1 MMYKKQNLPELTLR
15 GLVLGSILTIIFTA
29 SNVYLGLKVGLTF
42 SSSIPA
48 VVISMA
54 VLSLFKTSNILEN
67 NMIQTQASAAGTL
80 SSVIFVIP
88 GLFMCGYWSEF
99 PLWQTFM
106 ICLCGGGL
114 GVLFTIPLRR
124 TMVVESKLAYPE
136 GRAAA
141 EILKVANK
149 DQSSK
154 KGKQGIKEI
163 ALGSFIA
170 AIFSLL
176 SNGFKLAASESN
188 FAFIWNKMA
197 FGFSMGY
204 SLALLGAGYLVG
216 LAGAIALFVGMFLA
230 WGIFTP
236 YLSNFE
242 FDSAKNAVDL
252 ASSVWSSK
260 VRLIGTG
267 AIAIAA
273 LWTLIEL
280 LKPVIEGIKEIV
292 KNVKITKAALWT
304 LIELLKPVIEGIK
317 EIVKNVKIT
326 NQEKNERTNIDLS
339 LKSIFILFVL
349 MVVGLFITFY
359 SFVEDANL
367 SIYYQMLFSFVGT
380 LVSVLIGFFVAAACG
395 YMAGL
400 VGSSS
405 SPISGIGLIG
415 VIISS
420 IVFLVLGVELFQDPM
435 LSKFAVALAIFT
447 TSVILATAAISN
459 DNLQD
464 LKTGHLVG
472 ATPWKQ
478 QVALLVGCV
487 FGALAIVPVL
497 NLLYQAYG
505 FVGAMPREGMD
516 ASSALAAPQA
526 NLMSTIAQ
534 GIFHHNIEWG
544 YMAFGVFVGILMIII
559 DKILRRTQKM
569 SLPPLAVGIGIY
581 LPPAVNIPLVIG
593 GILKYIVMQH
603 LTKKY
608 AKNSHKEEKLA
619 SCEQRGTLFASG
631 LIVGESIFGV
641 IIAGIT
647 VFSVSMGGSEN
658 PLALNLANFHDSELF
673 ALIFFVGVVLYFIK
687 RIVKKDA

>member
-1 MMYKKQNLPELTLR
+1 R
-15 GLVLGSILTIIFTA
+15 GLILGSILTIIFTA

-67 NMIQTQASAAGTL
+67 NMVQTQASAAGTL

-267 AIAIAA
+267 AIAI
-273 LWTLIEL
+273 
-280 LKPVIEGIKEIV
+280 
-292 KNVKITKAALWT
+292 AALWT

>member
-1 MMYKKQNLPELTLR
+1 MYKKQNLPELTLR
-15 GLVLGSILTIIFTA
+15 GLILGSILTIIFTA

-67 NMIQTQASAAGTL
+67 NMVQTQASAAGTL

-267 AIAIAA
+267 AIAI
-273 LWTLIEL
+273 
-280 LKPVIEGIKEIV
+280 
-292 KNVKITKAALWT
+292 AALWT

-559 DKILRRTQKM
+559 DKILKGTQKM

-619 SCEQRGTLFASG
+619 SCEQRATLFASG

-687 RIVKKDA
+687 RIVKKMLNFWG

>member
-1 MMYKKQNLPELTLR
+1 MYKKQNLPELTLR

-67 NMIQTQASAAGTL
+67 NMVQTQASAAGTL

-124 TMVVESKLAYPE
+124 AMVVESKLAYPE

-267 AIAIAA
+267 AIAI
-273 LWTLIEL
+273 
-280 LKPVIEGIKEIV
+280 
-292 KNVKITKAALWT
+292 AALWT

-593 GILKYIVMQH
+593 GILKYIVMQY

-658 PLALNLANFHDSELF
+658 PLALNLTNFHDSELL

>member
-15 GLVLGSILTIIFTA
+15 GLILGSILTIIFTA

-67 NMIQTQASAAGTL
+67 NMVQTQASAAGTL

-124 TMVVESKLAYPE
+124 AMVVESKLAYPE

-149 DQSSK
+149 DQSNK

-267 AIAIAA
+267 AIAI
-273 LWTLIEL
+273 
-280 LKPVIEGIKEIV
+280 
-292 KNVKITKAALWT
+292 AALWT

-593 GILKYIVMQH
+593 GILKYIVMQY

-658 PLALNLANFHDSELF
+658 PLALNLTNFHDSELL

>member
-1 MMYKKQNLPELTLR
+1 MYKKQNLPELTLR

-67 NMIQTQASAAGTL
+67 NMVQTQASAAGTL

-292 KNVKITKAALWT
+292 KNVKIT
-304 LIELLKPVIEGIK
+304 
-317 EIVKNVKIT
+317 

-478 QVALLVGCV
+478 QIALLVGCV

-559 DKILRRTQKM
+559 DKILKGTQKM

>member
-1 MMYKKQNLPELTLR
+1 MYKKQNLPELTLR
-15 GLVLGSILTIIFTA
+15 GLILGSILTIIFTA

-67 NMIQTQASAAGTL
+67 NMVQTQASAAGTL

-242 FDSAKNAVDL
+242 FDSTKNAVDL

-267 AIAIAA
+267 AIAI
-273 LWTLIEL
+273 
-280 LKPVIEGIKEIV
+280 
-292 KNVKITKAALWT
+292 AALWT

-420 IVFLVLGVELFQDPM
+420 IVFLVLGVELFQDP
-435 LSKFAVALAIFT
+435 I
-447 TSVILATAAISN
+447 
-459 DNLQD
+459 
-464 LKTGHLVG
+464 VG

-559 DKILRRTQKM
+559 DKILKGTQKM

>member
-1 MMYKKQNLPELTLR
+1 MYKKQNLPELTLR
-15 GLVLGSILTIIFTA
+15 GLILGSILTIIFTA

-67 NMIQTQASAAGTL
+67 NMVQTQASAAGTL

-292 KNVKITKAALWT
+292 KNVKIT
-304 LIELLKPVIEGIK
+304 
-317 EIVKNVKIT
+317 

-395 YMAGL
+395 YMAEL

>member
-1 MMYKKQNLPELTLR
+1 MYKKQNLPELTLR

-67 NMIQTQASAAGTL
+67 NMVQTQASAAGTL

-267 AIAIAA
+267 AIAI
-273 LWTLIEL
+273 
-280 LKPVIEGIKEIV
+280 
-292 KNVKITKAALWT
+292 AALWT

-559 DKILRRTQKM
+559 DKILKGTQKM

-673 ALIFFVGVVLYFIK
+673 ALIFFVGVILYFIK

>member
-1 MMYKKQNLPELTLR
+1 LTLR

-67 NMIQTQASAAGTL
+67 NMVQTQASAAGTL

-267 AIAIAA
+267 AIAI
-273 LWTLIEL
+273 
-280 LKPVIEGIKEIV
+280 
-292 KNVKITKAALWT
+292 AALWT

>member
-1 MMYKKQNLPELTLR
+1 MYKKQNLPELTLR
-15 GLVLGSILTIIFTA
+15 GLILGSILTIIFTA

-67 NMIQTQASAAGTL
+67 NMVQTQASAAGTL

-292 KNVKITKAALWT
+292 KNVKIT
-304 LIELLKPVIEGIK
+304 
-317 EIVKNVKIT
+317 

-380 LVSVLIGFFVAAACG
+380 LVSVLIGCFVAAACG

-559 DKILRRTQKM
+559 DKILKGTQKM

-581 LPPAVNIPLVIG
+581 LPPAINIPLVIG

>member
-15 GLVLGSILTIIFTA
+15 GLILGSILTIIFTA

-67 NMIQTQASAAGTL
+67 NMVQTQASAAGTL

-292 KNVKITKAALWT
+292 KNVKIT
-304 LIELLKPVIEGIK
+304 
-317 EIVKNVKIT
+317 

-349 MVVGLFITFY
+349 MVAGLFITFY

-559 DKILRRTQKM
+559 DKILKGTQKM

-647 VFSVSMGGSEN
+647 VFSVSMDGSEN
-658 PLALNLANFHDSELF
+658 PLALNLANFHDSKLF

>member
-15 GLVLGSILTIIFTA
+15 GLILGSILTIIFTA

-67 NMIQTQASAAGTL
+67 NMVQTQASAAGTL

-292 KNVKITKAALWT
+292 KNVKIT
-304 LIELLKPVIEGIK
+304 
-317 EIVKNVKIT
+317 

-487 FGALAIVPVL
+487 FGALAIVSVL

-559 DKILRRTQKM
+559 DKILKGTQKM

-581 LPPAVNIPLVIG
+581 LPPAINIPLVIG

>member
-15 GLVLGSILTIIFTA
+15 GLILGSILTIIFTA

-42 SSSIPA
+42 LSSIPA

-67 NMIQTQASAAGTL
+67 NMVQTQASAAGTL

-267 AIAIAA
+267 AIAI
-273 LWTLIEL
+273 
-280 LKPVIEGIKEIV
+280 
-292 KNVKITKAALWT
+292 AALWT

-559 DKILRRTQKM
+559 DKILKGTQKM

-581 LPPAVNIPLVIG
+581 LPPAINIPLVIG

>member
-15 GLVLGSILTIIFTA
+15 GLVLGGILTIIFTA

-67 NMIQTQASAAGTL
+67 NMVQTQASAAGTL

-267 AIAIAA
+267 AIAI
-273 LWTLIEL
+273 
-280 LKPVIEGIKEIV
+280 
-292 KNVKITKAALWT
+292 AALWT

-559 DKILRRTQKM
+559 DKILKGTQKM

>member
-1 MMYKKQNLPELTLR
+1 MYKKQNLPELTLR
-15 GLVLGSILTIIFTA
+15 GLILGSILTIIFTA

-67 NMIQTQASAAGTL
+67 NMVQTQASAAGTL

-236 YLSNFE
+236 YLSNCE
-242 FDSAKNAVDL
+242 FDSTKNAVDL
-252 ASSVWSSK
+252 ASSVWSFK

-267 AIAIAA
+267 AIAI
-273 LWTLIEL
+273 
-280 LKPVIEGIKEIV
+280 
-292 KNVKITKAALWT
+292 AALWT

-559 DKILRRTQKM
+559 DKILKGTQKM

>member
-1 MMYKKQNLPELTLR
+1 MYKKQNLPELTLR

-67 NMIQTQASAAGTL
+67 NMVQTQASAAGTL

-88 GLFMCGYWSEF
+88 GFFMCGYWSEF

-267 AIAIAA
+267 AIAI
-273 LWTLIEL
+273 
-280 LKPVIEGIKEIV
+280 
-292 KNVKITKAALWT
+292 AALWT

-559 DKILRRTQKM
+559 DKILKGTQKM

>member
-1 MMYKKQNLPELTLR
+1 MYKKQNLPELTLR
-15 GLVLGSILTIIFTA
+15 GLILGSILTIIFTA

-67 NMIQTQASAAGTL
+67 NMVQTQASAAGTL

-252 ASSVWSSK
+252 VSSVWSSK

-267 AIAIAA
+267 AIAI
-273 LWTLIEL
+273 
-280 LKPVIEGIKEIV
+280 
-292 KNVKITKAALWT
+292 AALWT

-559 DKILRRTQKM
+559 DKILKGTQKM

>member
-15 GLVLGSILTIIFTA
+15 GLILGSILTIIFTA

-67 NMIQTQASAAGTL
+67 NMVQTQASAAGTL

-267 AIAIAA
+267 AIAI
-273 LWTLIEL
+273 
-280 LKPVIEGIKEIV
+280 
-292 KNVKITKAALWT
+292 AALWT

-559 DKILRRTQKM
+559 DKILKGTQKM
-569 SLPPLAVGIGIY
+569 SLPSLAVGIGIY

>member
-1 MMYKKQNLPELTLR
+1 MMYKKQNLSELTLR
-15 GLVLGSILTIIFTA
+15 GLILGSILTIIFTA

-67 NMIQTQASAAGTL
+67 NMVQTQASAAGTL

-267 AIAIAA
+267 AIAI
-273 LWTLIEL
+273 
-280 LKPVIEGIKEIV
+280 
-292 KNVKITKAALWT
+292 AALWT

>member
-15 GLVLGSILTIIFTA
+15 GLILGSILTIIFTA

-67 NMIQTQASAAGTL
+67 NMVQTQASAAGTL

-292 KNVKITKAALWT
+292 KNVKIT
-304 LIELLKPVIEGIK
+304 
-317 EIVKNVKIT
+317 

-447 TSVILATAAISN
+447 ASVILATAAISN

-559 DKILRRTQKM
+559 DKILKGTQKM

-581 LPPAVNIPLVIG
+581 LPPAVNMPLVIG

-608 AKNSHKEEKLA
+608 AKNSHKEEKLV

>member
-1 MMYKKQNLPELTLR
+1 MYQNLTLR
-15 GLVLGSILTIIFTA
+15 GLILGSILTIIFTA

-67 NMIQTQASAAGTL
+67 NMVQTQASAAGTL

-292 KNVKITKAALWT
+292 KNVKIT
-304 LIELLKPVIEGIK
+304 
-317 EIVKNVKIT
+317 

-349 MVVGLFITFY
+349 MVAGLFITFY

-559 DKILRRTQKM
+559 DKILKGTQKM

>member
-67 NMIQTQASAAGTL
+67 NMVQTQASAAGTL

-236 YLSNFE
+236 YLSNFK

-267 AIAIAA
+267 AIAI
-273 LWTLIEL
+273 
-280 LKPVIEGIKEIV
+280 
-292 KNVKITKAALWT
+292 AALWT

-559 DKILRRTQKM
+559 DKILKGTQKM

>member
-15 GLVLGSILTIIFTA
+15 GLILGSILTIIFTA

-67 NMIQTQASAAGTL
+67 NMVQTQASAAGTL

-292 KNVKITKAALWT
+292 KNVKIT
-304 LIELLKPVIEGIK
+304 
-317 EIVKNVKIT
+317 

-505 FVGAMPREGMD
+505 FVGAIPREGMD

>member
-1 MMYKKQNLPELTLR
+1 MQKTYSLPELTLR
-15 GLVLGSILTIIFTA
+15 GLLLGSILTIIFTA

-67 NMIQTQASAAGTL
+67 NMVQTQASAAGTL

-124 TMVVESKLAYPE
+124 AMVVESKLAYPE

-267 AIAIAA
+267 AIAI
-273 LWTLIEL
+273 
-280 LKPVIEGIKEIV
+280 
-292 KNVKITKAALWT
+292 AALWT

-544 YMAFGVFVGILMIII
+544 YIAFGVVVGIFIIII
-559 DKILRRTQKM
+559 DKILRKNGNL

-581 LPPAVNIPLVIG
+581 LPPSVNIPLVIG
-593 GILKYIVMQH
+593 GILKYFVMRY
-603 LTKKY
+603 LANKY
-608 AKNSHKEEKLA
+608 QNNSHKNEKIA
-619 SCEQRGTLFASG
+619 THEQKGTLFASG

-641 IIAGIT
+641 IIAAIT
-647 VFSVSMGGSEN
+647 VFSVSMGGSES
-658 PLALNLANFHDSELF
+658 PLKLSFLNIHNNELLG
-673 ALIFFVGVVLYFIK
+673 LIFFIGVIL
-687 RIVKKDA
+687 

>member
-1 MMYKKQNLPELTLR
+1 MYKKQNLPELTLR

-54 VLSLFKTSNILEN
+54 VFSLFKTSNILEN
-67 NMIQTQASAAGTL
+67 NMVQTQASAAGTL

-260 VRLIGTG
+260 VRLMGTG
-267 AIAIAA
+267 AIAI
-273 LWTLIEL
+273 
-280 LKPVIEGIKEIV
+280 
-292 KNVKITKAALWT
+292 AALWT

-559 DKILRRTQKM
+559 DKILKGTQKM

>member
-1 MMYKKQNLPELTLR
+1 MYKKQNLPELTLR
-15 GLVLGSILTIIFTA
+15 GLILGSILTIIFTA

-67 NMIQTQASAAGTL
+67 NMVQTQASAAGTL

-236 YLSNFE
+236 YLSNCE
-242 FDSAKNAVDL
+242 FDSTKNAVDL

-267 AIAIAA
+267 VIAI
-273 LWTLIEL
+273 
-280 LKPVIEGIKEIV
+280 
-292 KNVKITKAALWT
+292 AALWT

-559 DKILRRTQKM
+559 DKILKGTQKM

>member
-1 MMYKKQNLPELTLR
+1 MYKKQNLPELTLR
-15 GLVLGSILTIIFTA
+15 GLILGSILTIIFTA

-67 NMIQTQASAAGTL
+67 NMVQTQASAAGTL

-124 TMVVESKLAYPE
+124 AMVVESKLAYPE

-149 DQSSK
+149 DQSNK

-216 LAGAIALFVGMFLA
+216 LAGTIALFVGMFLA

-267 AIAIAA
+267 AIAI
-273 LWTLIEL
+273 
-280 LKPVIEGIKEIV
+280 
-292 KNVKITKAALWT
+292 AALWT

-447 TSVILATAAISN
+447 ASVILATAAISN

-593 GILKYIVMQH
+593 GILKYIVMQY

>member
-1 MMYKKQNLPELTLR
+1 MYKKQNLPELTLR
-15 GLVLGSILTIIFTA
+15 GLILGSILTIIFTA

-67 NMIQTQASAAGTL
+67 NMVQTQASAAGTL

-280 LKPVIEGIKEIV
+280 LKPVIK
-292 KNVKITKAALWT
+292 
-304 LIELLKPVIEGIK
+304 GIK

-534 GIFHHNIEWG
+534 GIFHHNIEWS

-559 DKILRRTQKM
+559 DKILKGTQKM

-581 LPPAVNIPLVIG
+581 LPSAVNIPLVIG

>member
-1 MMYKKQNLPELTLR
+1 TLR
-15 GLVLGSILTIIFTA
+15 GLILGSILTIIFTA

-67 NMIQTQASAAGTL
+67 NMVQTQASAAGTL

-267 AIAIAA
+267 AIAI
-273 LWTLIEL
+273 
-280 LKPVIEGIKEIV
+280 
-292 KNVKITKAALWT
+292 AALWT

-559 DKILRRTQKM
+559 DKILKGTQKM

>member
-1 MMYKKQNLPELTLR
+1 MYKKQNLPELTLR
-15 GLVLGSILTIIFTA
+15 GLILGSILTIIFTA

-67 NMIQTQASAAGTL
+67 NMVQTQASAAGTL

-106 ICLCGGGL
+106 MCLCGGGL

-124 TMVVESKLAYPE
+124 AMVVESKLAYPE

-149 DQSSK
+149 DQSNK

-267 AIAIAA
+267 AIAI
-273 LWTLIEL
+273 
-280 LKPVIEGIKEIV
+280 
-292 KNVKITKAALWT
+292 AALWT

-534 GIFHHNIEWG
+534 GIFHHNIEWS

-593 GILKYIVMQH
+593 GILKYIVMQY

-658 PLALNLANFHDSELF
+658 PLALNLTNFHDSELL

>member
-1 MMYKKQNLPELTLR
+1 MYKKQNLPELTLR

-67 NMIQTQASAAGTL
+67 NMVQTQASAAGTL

-267 AIAIAA
+267 AIAI
-273 LWTLIEL
+273 
-280 LKPVIEGIKEIV
+280 
-292 KNVKITKAALWT
+292 AALWT

-559 DKILRRTQKM
+559 DKILKGTQKM

-641 IIAGIT
+641 IITGIT

>member
-15 GLVLGSILTIIFTA
+15 GLILGSILTIIFTA

-67 NMIQTQASAAGTL
+67 NMVQTQASAAGTL

-124 TMVVESKLAYPE
+124 AMVVESKLAYPE

-149 DQSSK
+149 DQSNK

-176 SNGFKLAASESN
+176 SNGFKLTASESS

-267 AIAIAA
+267 AIAI
-273 LWTLIEL
+273 
-280 LKPVIEGIKEIV
+280 
-292 KNVKITKAALWT
+292 AALWT

-593 GILKYIVMQH
+593 GILKYIVMQY

-608 AKNSHKEEKLA
+608 TKNSHKEEKLA

-658 PLALNLANFHDSELF
+658 PLALNLTNFHDSELL

>member
-1 MMYKKQNLPELTLR
+1 MYKKQNLPELTLR
-15 GLVLGSILTIIFTA
+15 GLILGSILTIIFTA

-67 NMIQTQASAAGTL
+67 NMVQTQASAAGTL

-292 KNVKITKAALWT
+292 KNVKIT
-304 LIELLKPVIEGIK
+304 
-317 EIVKNVKIT
+317 

-349 MVVGLFITFY
+349 MVAGLFITFY

-478 QVALLVGCV
+478 QVALFVGCV

-559 DKILRRTQKM
+559 DKILKGTQKM

-647 VFSVSMGGSEN
+647 VFSVSMDGSEN

>member
-1 MMYKKQNLPELTLR
+1 KQNLPELTLR
-15 GLVLGSILTIIFTA
+15 GLILGSILTIIFTA

-67 NMIQTQASAAGTL
+67 NMVQTQASAAGTL

-267 AIAIAA
+267 AIAI
-273 LWTLIEL
+273 
-280 LKPVIEGIKEIV
+280 
-292 KNVKITKAALWT
+292 AALWT

>member
-1 MMYKKQNLPELTLR
+1 MYKKQNLPELTLR
-15 GLVLGSILTIIFTA
+15 GLILGSILTIIFTA

-67 NMIQTQASAAGTL
+67 NMVQTQASAAGTL

-267 AIAIAA
+267 AIAI
-273 LWTLIEL
+273 
-280 LKPVIEGIKEIV
+280 
-292 KNVKITKAALWT
+292 AALWT

-559 DKILRRTQKM
+559 DKILKETQKM

-581 LPPAVNIPLVIG
+581 LPPAINIPLVIG

>member
-67 NMIQTQASAAGTL
+67 NMVQTQASAAGTL

-124 TMVVESKLAYPE
+124 TMVIESKLAYPE

-267 AIAIAA
+267 AIAI
-273 LWTLIEL
+273 
-280 LKPVIEGIKEIV
+280 
-292 KNVKITKAALWT
+292 AALWT

>member
-15 GLVLGSILTIIFTA
+15 GLILGSILTIIFTA

-67 NMIQTQASAAGTL
+67 NIVQTQASAAGTL

-267 AIAIAA
+267 AIAI
-273 LWTLIEL
+273 
-280 LKPVIEGIKEIV
+280 
-292 KNVKITKAALWT
+292 AALWT

>member
-1 MMYKKQNLPELTLR
+1 MYKKQNLPELTLR

-67 NMIQTQASAAGTL
+67 NMVQTQASAAGTL

-292 KNVKITKAALWT
+292 KNVKIT
-304 LIELLKPVIEGIK
+304 
-317 EIVKNVKIT
+317 

-516 ASSALAAPQA
+516 VSSALAAPQA

>member
-1 MMYKKQNLPELTLR
+1 MYKKQNLPELTLR
-15 GLVLGSILTIIFTA
+15 GLILGSILTIIFTA

-67 NMIQTQASAAGTL
+67 NMVQTQASAAGTL

-236 YLSNFE
+236 YLSNCE
-242 FDSAKNAVDL
+242 FDSTKNAVDL

-267 AIAIAA
+267 AIAI
-273 LWTLIEL
+273 
-280 LKPVIEGIKEIV
+280 
-292 KNVKITKAALWT
+292 AALWT

-497 NLLYQAYG
+497 NLLYQSLWFCRSNAKRRYGCFISFSSTASKFNEHYRPRNFSSQYRVGLYG
-505 FVGAMPREGMD
+505 FWCICR
-516 ASSALAAPQA
+516 
-526 NLMSTIAQ
+526 
-534 GIFHHNIEWG
+534 
-544 YMAFGVFVGILMIII
+544 
-559 DKILRRTQKM
+559 
-569 SLPPLAVGIGIY
+569 
-581 LPPAVNIPLVIG
+581 
-593 GILKYIVMQH
+593 
-603 LTKKY
+603 
-608 AKNSHKEEKLA
+608 
-619 SCEQRGTLFASG
+619 
-631 LIVGESIFGV
+631 
-641 IIAGIT
+641 
-647 VFSVSMGGSEN
+647 
-658 PLALNLANFHDSELF
+658 NFND
-673 ALIFFVGVVLYFIK
+673 YY
-687 RIVKKDA
+687 R

>member
-1 MMYKKQNLPELTLR
+1 MYKKQNLPELTLR
-15 GLVLGSILTIIFTA
+15 GLILGSILTIIFTA

-67 NMIQTQASAAGTL
+67 NMVQTQASAAGTL
-80 SSVIFVIP
+80 SSVIFVIS

-267 AIAIAA
+267 AIAI
-273 LWTLIEL
+273 
-280 LKPVIEGIKEIV
+280 
-292 KNVKITKAALWT
+292 AALWT